1 MLKESI
7 LKGIYFLDPE
17 QVFLTG
23 GLFSDIPQ
31 TAMDEIAAL
40 FSTTPYPITILAQ
53 EHVSLPAK
61 GAVLLVADA
70 YVENLLSGIDRR
82 QS

>member
-1 MLKESI
+1 
-7 LKGIYFLDPE
+7 
-17 QVFLTG
+17 
-23 GLFSDIPQ
+23 
-31 TAMDEIAAL
+31 MDEIASL